1 MERVLKKCTKRSYD
15 LEPGTEHMEVSMKQI
30 NEQYNQLTD
39 YISDLLPDHHGVGVS
54 VAIVKDSE
62 TIYSKGFGN
71 ARIGHAERPI
81 DGDTRMSI
89 QSISKNFMA
98 LSIMQLVEKNLIDLD
113 DAVVTYL
120 PYFRTK
126 NKEQSDAITIRHVLS
141 HTAGFPSEVGIA
153 NMIAPNVREIFSDT
167 PTEFQEALD
176 HYQLTEEEIASIK
189 NREDITKWFEKVELE
204 YPPGEGWNYCTDA
217 YVILA
222 DLFEK
227 VTGSKWEA
235 SLHDDILTP
244 LDMKRTTS
252 DSYVVEEDQN
262 SARYYV
268 GEDKIETPFP
278 INPISAP
285 IGYLYSTANDLGNYV
300 TFHLNKESTVLQ
312 SELIEEM
319 QKPIHLVSEEWRAPG
334 CDVRSY
340 GLAWFTDTYRGYKI
354 VEHGGGQLGV
364 RSLMTMV
371 PELNLGVVVLLNF
384 DGTIHHDICDKIMDV
399 FIDSSHD
406 I

>member
-1 MERVLKKCTKRSYD
+1 MKSLNEKCNQITQY
-15 LEPGTEHMEVSMKQI
+15 I
-30 NEQYNQLTD
+30 NE
-39 YISDLLPDHHGVGVS
+39 LLHDQQGVGVS
-54 VAIVKDSE
+54 VAIVKDAE
-62 TIYSKGFGN
+62 TVYSKGFGN
-71 ARIGHAERPI
+71 ARIGSAERPI
-81 DGDTRMSI
+81 DGDTWMSI
-89 QSISKNFMA
+89 QSVSKNFMA
-98 LSIMQLVEKNLIDLD
+98 LSIMQLVEKNVIALD

-126 NKEQSDAITIRHVLS
+126 NKEQSDAITIRHVMS

-153 NMIAPNVREIFSDT
+153 NMIAPNVKEIFSDT

-176 HYQLTEEEIASIK
+176 HYQLTEEEITSI
-189 NREDITKWFEKVELE
+189 NTREDITKWFKKVELE

-235 SLHDDILTP
+235 SLTGDILTP
-244 LDMKRTTS
+244 LGMERTTS
-252 DSYVVEEDQN
+252 DSHVVEKNQN

-268 GEDKIETPFP
+268 GEDKMETPFP

-285 IGYLYSTANDLGNYV
+285 IGYLYSTANDLANYL
-300 TFHLNKESTVLQ
+300 TIHLNKDSDVLR
-312 SELIEEM
+312 SDLIEEM
-319 QKPIHLVSEEWRAPG
+319 QKPLHLVSEEWRAPG

-354 VEHGGGQLGV
+354 VEHGGGQMGV
-364 RSLMTMV
+364 RSLMTIA

-384 DGTIHHDICDKIMDV
+384 DGTIHHDICDRVMDV
-399 FIDSSHD
+399 FIDS
-406 I
+406 

>member
-1 MERVLKKCTKRSYD
+1 MKSLNEKCNQITVY
-15 LEPGTEHMEVSMKQI
+15 I
-30 NEQYNQLTD
+30 NE
-39 YISDLLPDHHGVGVS
+39 LLYDHQGVGVS
-54 VAIVKDSE
+54 VTIVKDSE
-62 TIYSKGFGN
+62 MIYSKGFGN
-71 ARIGHAERPI
+71 ARIGPAERPI
-81 DGDTRMSI
+81 DGDTWMSI

-98 LSIMQLVEKNLIDLD
+98 LSIMQLVEKNLIKLD
-113 DAVVTYL
+113 DAVVTHL

-126 NKEQSDAITIRHVLS
+126 NKELSDTITIRHVLS

-153 NMIAPNVREIFSDT
+153 NMIAPNVKEIFSDT

-176 HYQLTEEEIASIK
+176 HYQLTETEITSIK
-189 NREDITKWFEKVELE
+189 KREDITKWFKKVELE
-204 YPPGEGWNYCTDA
+204 YPPGEGWKYCTDA

-235 SLHDDILTP
+235 SLHGDILAP
-244 LDMKRTTS
+244 LGMKRTTS
-252 DSYVVEEDQN
+252 DSHEVEKNQN

-268 GEDKIETPFP
+268 GKDKIETPFP

-285 IGYLYSTANDLGNYV
+285 IGYLYSTANDLANYL

-364 RSLMTMV
+364 RSLMTIA
-371 PELNLGVVVLLNF
+371 PELNLGVVVLMNF
-384 DGTIHHDICDKIMDV
+384 DGTIHHDICDKIVDV
-399 FIDSSHD
+399 FIDS
-406 I
+406 

>member
-1 MERVLKKCTKRSYD
+1 MKHLNEQCKQV
-15 LEPGTEHMEVSMKQI
+15 TEYI
-30 NEQYNQLTD
+30 NE
-39 YISDLLPDHHGVGVS
+39 LLHEHKGVGVS

-71 ARIGHAERPI
+71 ARIGPAERPI
-81 DGDTRMSI
+81 DGDTWMSI
-89 QSISKNFMA
+89 QSVSKNFLV
-98 LSIMQLVEKNLIDLD
+98 LSIMQLVEKNLIALD
-113 DAVVTYL
+113 DAVVQYL

-167 PTEFQEALD
+167 PTEFQEALG
-176 HYQLTEEEIASIK
+176 HYQLTEEEITSIK
-189 NREDITKWFEKVELE
+189 TREDITRWFKKVELE

-227 VTGSKWEA
+227 VTGRKWEA
-235 SLHDDILTP
+235 SLTADILTP
-244 LDMKRTTS
+244 LGMKRTTS
-252 DSYVVEEDQN
+252 DSYEVEEDQN

-268 GEDKIETPFP
+268 GENKIETPFP

-285 IGYLYSTANDLGNYV
+285 IGYLYSTANDLAKYL
-300 TFHLNKESTVLQ
+300 TFHLNKESDVLR
-312 SELIEEM
+312 SGLIEEM
-319 QKPIHLVSEEWRAPG
+319 QKPIHLVSEERRAPG

-364 RSLMTMV
+364 RSLITIV

-384 DGTIHHDICDKIMDV
+384 DGTIHHDICDKFMDV
-399 FIDSSHD
+399 FIDS
-406 I
+406 

>member
-1 MERVLKKCTKRSYD
+1 
-15 LEPGTEHMEVSMKQI
+15 MKSL
-30 NEQYNQLTD
+30 NKQYNQITE
-39 YISDLLPDHHGVGVS
+39 YINDLLHDHQGVGVS
-54 VAIVKDSE
+54 VAIVKDSA

-71 ARIGHAERPI
+71 ARIGNAERPI

-98 LSIMQLVEKNLIDLD
+98 LSIMKLVEKNLIALD

-126 NKEQSDAITIRHVLS
+126 NQEQSDRITIRHVLS

-153 NMIAPNVREIFSDT
+153 NMIAPNVKEIFSDT

-176 HYQLTEEEIASIK
+176 HYQLTEEEITSIK

-227 VTGSKWEA
+227 VTGRKWEA

-244 LDMKRTTS
+244 LGMKPTTS
-252 DSYVVEEDQN
+252 DSHEVEEDQN

-285 IGYLYSTANDLGNYV
+285 IGYLYSTANDLGNYL
-300 TFHLNKESTVLQ
+300 TFHLNKESAILR

-371 PELNLGVVVLLNF
+371 PELNLGVVVLLNY
-384 DGTIHHDICDKIMDV
+384 DGTIHHDICDRIMDV
-399 FIDSSHD
+399 FMDS
-406 I
+406 